1 MIIFIPGKAKPNHG
15 KILNK
20 KGSGEAGPMKINR
33 RYAYLIFY

>member
-20 KGSGEAGPMKINR
+20 KGSGEAGPKKSTVIMLT
-33 RYAYLIFY
+33 YS